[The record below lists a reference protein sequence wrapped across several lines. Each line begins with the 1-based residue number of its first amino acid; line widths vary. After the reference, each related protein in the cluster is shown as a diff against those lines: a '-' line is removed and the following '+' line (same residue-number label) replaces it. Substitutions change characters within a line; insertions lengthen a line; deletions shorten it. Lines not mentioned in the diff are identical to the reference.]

1 MEYKE
6 QLSHVKVSKFLSFI
20 LRHSPEKIQLSIDSN
35 GWANIDE
42 LIDNANRYKNM
53 HLTIDS
59 IMEDGLKPMSRQ
71 HVHLS
76 QTEETAMAVG
86 KRHGKPIILCI
97 DAKKMHEE
105 GYKFYLSEN
114 KIGLVDKV
122 PREYINMI

>member
-1 MEYKE
+1 MEYKD
-6 QLSHVKVSKFLSFI
+6 QLSHVKISKFLSFI

-35 GWANIDE
+35 GWTNIDE

-97 DAKKMHEE
+97 DAKKCMR
-105 GYKFYLSEN
+105 KAINSIYL
-114 KIGLVDKV
+114 KIRLGW
-122 PREYINMI
+122 